1 MSIKDFIETNTI
13 TNLGSTLP
21 IPYLEI
27 IEIEDDEIEIQ
38 STMFLKVSSEQYEKD
53 GGDSYVTFMLD
64 DSALKTYAMLLFDRN
79 TDTESFGMVDIPGS
93 ATSVDWFA
101 DPFKSRDISPFSNE
115 AD

>member
-93 ATSVDWFA
+93 ATSLAWCA
-101 DPFKSRDISPFSNE
+101 APFKS
-115 AD
+115 